1 MKRISTSHPNAIKI
15 FIEALKNNKVIAYPT
30 DTIYGVGTD
39 MNNNLGIDRINKMKR
54 RSQPM
59 SIVLGN
65 FNLIKDKISE
75 SKENLTNIENK
86 IEDGSTFIA
95 KYHTGYFNEK
105 ITKDG
110 KIGFRI
116 PNHNFL
122 KAVLN
127 IYNKPITTTSVN
139 ETGLAPMFSP
149 DEIEKKFNTEID
161 LIFDEGVINNKPS
174 KIFVFEENKLI
185 QTR

>member
-1 MKRISTSHPNAIKI
+1 
-15 FIEALKNNKVIAYPT
+15 
-30 DTIYGVGTD
+30 
-39 MNNNLGIDRINKMKR
+39 
-54 RSQPM
+54 
-59 SIVLGN
+59 
-65 FNLIKDKISE
+65 
-75 SKENLTNIENK
+75 
-86 IEDGSTFIA
+86 
-95 KYHTGYFNEK
+95 
-105 ITKDG
+105 
-110 KIGFRI
+110 
-116 PNHNFL
+116 FL